1 MKSPRYTILIANR
14 NTGVVR
20 RLTLARWVAF
30 AGMFIVAVV
39 PLLIGLG
46 ASSADPAEMES
57 LRQGVQSLRL
67 ENESYR
73 VATGELADQIA
84 SLQSALTQ
92 LGDQAQL
99 DPAAREALSK
109 LPAVVRSRAAGGGS
123 ARVAAPV
130 APVTMPLLGA
140 SGAESP
146 DTTFGVLRNVLNV
159 LENSLASVKTRVENQ
174 QALARATPSIW
185 PIAGWLSSRFGQ
197 RADPFDGA
205 TDFHAGLDIAAD
217 RGTPVH
223 ATADGT
229 VEFAGYNGNYGNSVL
244 IDHGYTISTRF
255 GHLASMSVRRG
266 QQVHR
271 GDVIGYVGSTGH
283 ATGPHLHYE
292 ILHNGQPI
300 NPLRLL
306 SRP

>member
-20 RLTLARWVAF
+20 RLTLARRVAF
-30 AGMFIVAVV
+30 MGVLAVAAV

-46 ASSADPAEMES
+46 ASSADPVEMES
-57 LRQGVQSLRL
+57 LRQSVQSLRM
-67 ENESYR
+67 ENESYK
-73 VATGELADQIA
+73 VATGELADQIS

-109 LPAVVRSRAAGGGS
+109 LPAVVRSRAAGGGGT
-123 ARVAAPV
+123 
-130 APVTMPLLGA
+130 VTMPVVPPA
-140 SGAESP
+140 SVSATDSP
-146 DTTFGVLRNVLNV
+146 DTTFGVLKNVLNV
-159 LENSLASVKTRVENQ
+159 LENSLASVKSKVESQ

-197 RADPFDGA
+197 RADPFDGDA
-205 TDFHAGLDIAAD
+205 DFHPGLDIAAD

-244 IDHGYTISTRF
+244 VDHGYTISTRF
-255 GHLASMSVRRG
+255 GHMASVSVRRG

-292 ILHNGQPI
+292 ILLSGQPI